1 MKKSLFLA
9 TIGALTLSACSADDH
24 REQAADA
31 QSSAMSAGEAVE
43 AAAVDASTADG
54 SVISASMPQLAYDF
68 GLSFRLPSD
77 EIGKLMRRHA
87 SVCEQQGPQS
97 CRIVG
102 MDLSGDAEREDV
114 HGTLSLAVASS
125 HARAVSALMD
135 EEASD
140 AGAKQVSATIG
151 SQEVSKQVVDT
162 EAHIRSREQLR
173 DRLTEVLRTRKG
185 SVKELVEAERQVAA
199 VSEEIDQA
207 RSWLAET
214 KGRDAFSRMDIDY
227 APAAAPASDFL
238 APISSALGSIGGL
251 LGTII
256 GALIVML
263 AIALPLL
270 GAALGGRWIV
280 RRLKA
285 PVLEG

>member
-24 REQAADA
+24 HEQAADA

-54 SVISASMPQLAYDF
+54 SVIPASMPQLAYDF

-199 VSEEIDQA
+199 VNEEIDQA

-214 KGRDAFSRMDIDY
+214 KGRVAFSRMDIDY